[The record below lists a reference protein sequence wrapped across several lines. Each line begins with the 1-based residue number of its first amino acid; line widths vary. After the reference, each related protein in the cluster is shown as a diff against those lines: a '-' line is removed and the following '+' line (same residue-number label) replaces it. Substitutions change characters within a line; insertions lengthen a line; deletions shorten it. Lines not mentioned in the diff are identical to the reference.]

1 MIFRKEEKMEQ
12 KKLKKIMQERG
23 ITAYR
28 LAIDCKIALS
38 DIYPAI
44 NGKKTMFPR
53 WRKSIAEYLKMEE
66 KEIFEG
72 V

>member
-1 MIFRKEEKMEQ
+1 MEQ
-12 KKLKKIMQERG
+12 VVLKRVLKERN

-28 LAIDCKIALS
+28 LALECKIALP
-38 DIYPAI
+38 DIYQAL

-53 WRKSIAEYLKMEE
+53 WKKSIAEYLKMSEE
-66 KEIFEG
+66 ELFERG